1 MDFYKHPEGEGKKH
15 KCEIFHCDMRRDRY
29 CCFYC
34 GEKNICRNPCLNI
47 PERCGK
53 AFEEVEKN

>member
-1 MDFYKHPEGEGKKH
+1 MVAPIEQDTRH
-15 KCEIFHCDMRRDRY
+15 KCEIFHCDQRRDRY

-34 GEKNICRNPCLNI
+34 WRIGTCRNPCLNH

-53 AFEEVEKN
+53 AFEQEVKNK

>member
-1 MDFYKHPEGEGKKH
+1 MKKPLEQDTRH
-15 KCEIFHCDMRRDRY
+15 KCEIFHCDQRRDRY

-34 GEKNICRNPCLNI
+34 LRKSICKNPCLNH

-53 AFEEVEKN
+53 SFEQEAKKK